1 MSHRHRAQSMPTT
14 LEENLR
20 RMRKELP
27 NIRPF
32 EEEDDLN
39 WWNDG
44 LDALEANQ
52 LQRAEKIFMKLALA
66 QPEHFDGYYGLAQV
80 YQHLQLIPQAILF
93 ADEAVRLGEAM
104 IADDP
109 ESLDPIALQELK
121 EFRAQL
127 GSVPGTAA

>member
-1 MSHRHRAQSMPTT
+1 MSRHHRPQSVPTT

-20 RMRKELP
+20 RMRGEFP

-32 EEEDDLN
+32 EEEDDLD
-39 WWNDG
+39 WWNNG
-44 LDALEANQ
+44 LDALQANQ
-52 LQRAEKIFMKLALA
+52 LQQAEKIFKKLALA

-80 YQHLQLIPQAILF
+80 YQRQHLIPQAILF

-121 EFRAQL
+121 EFRTQL
-127 GSVPGTAA
+127 GSAPAPAA